1 MGLFS
6 FNYNKPGPGIAK
18 DAPVK
23 KPFFRFWEVYFRK
36 FFNLIKVNL
45 LFAVPTAICLALCV
59 LLESFVSG
67 INPNLSFLGL
77 VPFVLLSPFVGGLTF
92 VCRNYAREEH
102 AFILSDFME
111 ATKKNW
117 KQFLLN
123 GIVCYVFYVLMSVSI
138 NFYSAQV
145 SANSIM
151 YVPFIVCILLSF
163 LFICAQFYI
172 PVMIVTFDLKLRQ
185 IYRNA
190 LIFSIIGLWRN
201 LMLIAIIGVFAAAAV
216 VFFLLMTPLAILVL
230 FLLAVF
236 WMFGFFGFLVNFA
249 VYPMIVKYII
259 NPYEREQEEKKKAAL
274 GQTAE
279 NGEDAVQTAA
289 IEEPEEDEPDFQ
301 DSLY

>member
-6 FNYNKPGPGIAK
+6 INYNKPGPGVAK

-36 FFNLIKVNL
+36 FFNLIKLNM
-45 LFAVPTAICLALCV
+45 LFAVPTAICFALCF
-59 LLESFVSG
+59 LLESFVTG
-67 INPNLSFLGL
+67 ISSSLAFLGQL
-77 VPFVLLSPFVGGLTF
+77 PLVLLSPFVGGLTF

-123 GIVCYVFYVLMSVSI
+123 GIVCYVFYVLMAISI
-138 NFYSAQV
+138 NFYSSQMA
-145 SANSIM
+145 SNSIL
-151 YVPFIVCILLSF
+151 YIPFIVCILLSF

-172 PVMIVTFDLKLRQ
+172 PVMIVTFDLRLRQ

-201 LMLIAIIGVFAAAAV
+201 LMLIAIIGVFAAAAFI
-216 VFFLLMTPLAILVL
+216 FFLMMTPLAILVL
-230 FLLAVF
+230 FVLAVF

-259 NPYEREQEEKKKAAL
+259 NPYEKEQQEKKKAAL
-274 GQTAE
+274 GQTGD
-279 NGEDAVQTAA
+279 GEGAA
-289 IEEPEEDEPDFQ
+289 TEAAQELEEDEPDFQ

>member
-6 FNYNKPGPGIAK
+6 INYNKPGPGVAK

-36 FFNLIKVNL
+36 FFNLIKLNM
-45 LFAVPTAICLALCV
+45 LFAVPTAICFALCF
-59 LLESFVSG
+59 LLESFVTG
-67 INPNLSFLGL
+67 ISSSLAFLGQL
-77 VPFVLLSPFVGGLTF
+77 PLVLLSPFVGGLTF

-123 GIVCYVFYVLMSVSI
+123 GIVCYVFYVLMAISI
-138 NFYSAQV
+138 NFYSSQMA
-145 SANSIM
+145 SNSIL
-151 YVPFIVCILLSF
+151 YIPFIVCILLSF

-172 PVMIVTFDLKLRQ
+172 PVMIVTFDLRLRQ

-201 LMLIAIIGVFAAAAV
+201 LMLIAIIGVFAAAAFI
-216 VFFLLMTPLAILVL
+216 FFLMMTPPCHPGPVCPRRILDVR
-230 FLLAVF
+230 LLWFPRQFRRVSDDCQVHHQSLRKGAA
-236 WMFGFFGFLVNFA
+236 G
-249 VYPMIVKYII
+249 
-259 NPYEREQEEKKKAAL
+259 EEE
-274 GQTAE
+274 GCSRSD
-279 NGEDAVQTAA
+279 GRRGRGSD
-289 IEEPEEDEPDFQ
+289 
-301 DSLY
+301 